1 MNALSVLLALLLP
14 WLAGVLLW
22 RLCLPRDAAPGRAC
36 IALGA
41 GYLVGFGLWG
51 VALRGC
57 GGDGPIAGLFA
68 RGSVWLVVAV
78 VLLVA
83 ASVWRAK
90 KHSGVAVN
98 AVAASPSD
106 AAVPA
111 HRGASIAILALL
123 IVFGLLIL
131 LQASALPSLAWDAWN
146 AWQAKAKGW
155 VHADGFLPTLGP
167 NVWLAAESGTGLAV
181 IAPNYP
187 DTLPRLAVWLASAAG
202 GWNEAAVHLLWPGL
216 WLGLGLALFGYQ
228 RAAGVLRLQ
237 AGLVTGFVLTM
248 PLVVAHAAL
257 AGYADLWVA
266 GMLLLAFAQCERWLR
281 TRRWTDAVLAVLAA
295 ALLPALKLEG
305 AIWLVCLVAAMVLTV
320 LPRRWRWI
328 ALGAGVVVWAVSLP
342 FGGLSVPLPGLGWV
356 KFAWG
361 VAVVP
366 GHGTMQLF
374 WRPVTD
380 AVFDAL
386 FLRRNWSLLWYL
398 VPFALWQSRAVLTRR
413 PGLGALAWFFGLGF
427 AFLALLFFFTDASQ
441 WVENLTSLNRVLL
454 QIVPAFVFWLSLLWA
469 GRAAAADTRHPPPR

>member
-1 MNALSVLLALLLP
+1 MSVVPVLLALLLP
-14 WLAGVLLW
+14 WSVGALLW
-22 RLCLPRDAAPGRAC
+22 RLCLPREAAPGRTC
-36 IALGA
+36 MTLGA

-51 VALRGC
+51 VALRGI
-57 GGDGPIAGLFA
+57 GGDTPIAGLFA
-68 RGSVWLVVAV
+68 RGSLWLLVAV
-78 VLLVA
+78 VLLLA
-83 ASVWRAK
+83 ASVWLAK
-90 KHSGVAVN
+90 TRRGIAVGAAAPPAK
-98 AVAASPSD
+98 AVSR
-106 AAVPA
+106 A
-111 HRGASIAILALL
+111 HRTALIATLVLL
-123 IVFGLLIL
+123 LVFGLLIL
-131 LQASALPSLAWDAWN
+131 VQASALPSLAWDAWN

-155 VHADGFLPTLGP
+155 VQADAFLPPLGP
-167 NVWLAAESGTGLAV
+167 NAWLAAESGTALGV

-187 DTLPRLAVWLASAAG
+187 DTLPRLAVWLASASG

-228 RAAGVLRLQ
+228 RAAGVVPLQ
-237 AGLVTGFVLTM
+237 AGIVAGFVLTL

-281 TRRWTDAVLAVLAA
+281 TRRRTDAVLAVLAA
-295 ALLPALKLEG
+295 ALLPALKQEG
-305 AIWLVCLVAAMVLTV
+305 AVWLLCLVAAMMLVA

-328 ALGAGVVVWAVSLP
+328 VLGAGVVVWVVSLP

-366 GHGTMQLF
+366 GLGTMPLF

-386 FLRRNWSLLWYL
+386 YLRQNWSLLWYL
-398 VPFALWQSRAVLTRR
+398 VPFVLWQSRAVFSRR
-413 PGLGALAWFFGLGF
+413 PALGALAWFFALGF

-441 WVENLTSLNRVLL
+441 WAENLTSINRVLL

-469 GRAAAADTRHPPPR
+469 GRAAVADTRNPPSR